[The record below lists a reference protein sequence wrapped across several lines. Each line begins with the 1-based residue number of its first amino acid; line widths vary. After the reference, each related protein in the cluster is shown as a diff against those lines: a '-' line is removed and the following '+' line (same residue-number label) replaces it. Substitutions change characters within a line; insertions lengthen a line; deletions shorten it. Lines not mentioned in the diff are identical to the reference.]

1 MKELV
6 VGLAMALVAAIA
18 VPALSQM
25 SDASQLSGEHEASP
39 SVDRGVDDV
48 VMRRPPIGNDS

>member
-18 VPALSQM
+18 VPTLSQM
-25 SDASQLSGEHEASP
+25 SLASQLSGEHEP
-39 SVDRGVDDV
+39 SGAVG
-48 VMRRPPIGNDS
+48 GH